1 MAYGDFVTSVG
12 EEVGIMRRSG
22 SYGSIVF
29 SAFGTVTKI
38 NGHGHIFVQWD
49 NGEKEMRFTRR
60 GDAYKDDYGPRLC
73 HAEQLRV
80 EQARE
85 EKRKTINTV
94 ARELEQKVKEGW
106 GYSGTFHA
114 TDTIIEDLE
123 ALVAKLKE
131 NVK

>member
-1 MAYGDFVTSVG
+1 MAYGDFNVSVG
-12 EEVGIMRRSG
+12 ETVGVVRRNRT
-22 SYGSIVF
+22 YGGFI
-29 SAFGTVTKI
+29 SAAYGTVSKI
-38 NGHGHIFVQWD
+38 NGHGHIFVQLG
-49 NGEKEMRFTRR
+49 NTEHRFTRR
-60 GDAYKDDYGPRLC
+60 GDAYKDNYGPHLC